1 MLFGLLF
8 GVEQIAYS
16 GLVGL
21 FFFFL
26 LLETAAAG
34 KQINERNENG
44 PKH

>member
-21 FFFFL
+21 LFFL